1 MRVYQNRRFHSK
13 GPFRQCNHH
22 TNPEDATL
30 KAPSPSNV
38 PKRLSRAKPPEKF
51 TSDEILLS
59 SMNPERVE
67 VQRLFNPNLD
77 FSPIST
83 NTLPSSSFPILSGM
97 LNTNP
102 NFSSLCISASL
113 SRNPE
118 LIYPRPFHIPPP
130 SFTAPV
136 PFPCMNIAIDPNRI
150 SLFSKPPYSATSRIS
165 PFNHWFKISFV
176 TRNPHLECANYVN
189 R

>member
-13 GPFRQCNHH
+13 GPLRQCSCHLNF
-22 TNPEDATL
+22 EDATL
-30 KAPSPSNV
+30 KAPSPNNA
-38 PKRLSRAKPPEKF
+38 PKRFSRVKPPERF
-51 TSDEILLS
+51 ISDEILS
-59 SMNPERVE
+59 SPSNPERVE

-83 NTLPSSSFPILSGM
+83 NTLTSSSFPILSGM
-97 LNTNP
+97 LNTHP
-102 NFSSLCISASL
+102 NFSSPHISASL

-118 LIYPRPFHIPPP
+118 LIHPRPVHIPPP

-136 PFPCMNIAIDPNRI
+136 PFPCMNIAINPNRI
-150 SLFSKPPYSATSRIS
+150 SLFSKPPHSATSRIS
-165 PFNHWFKISFV
+165 PFNHWFRISFV
-176 TRNPHLECANYVN
+176 TRNPYLECANYVN

>member
-1 MRVYQNRRFHSK
+1 MRVYQNRRFRSK
-13 GPFRQCNHH
+13 GPFRWCSHH
-22 TNPEDATL
+22 LNLEDATL

-38 PKRLSRAKPPEKF
+38 PKRLSRAKPPERF
-51 TSDEILLS
+51 TGDEILS
-59 SMNPERVE
+59 SPINPERVE
-67 VQRLFNPNLD
+67 VQRLFNPDLD

-83 NTLPSSSFPILSGM
+83 NTLTSSSFPILSGM

-102 NFSSLCISASL
+102 NFSSPCISASL

-118 LIYPRPFHIPPP
+118 LIYPRPAHIPPP

-150 SLFSKPPYSATSRIS
+150 SLFSKPSYSATSRIS
-165 PFNHWFKISFV
+165 PFNHWFRDFLHHQKSLPGV
-176 TRNPHLECANYVN
+176 C
-189 R
+189 

>member
-1 MRVYQNRRFHSK
+1 MRVYQNRRFCSK
-13 GPFRQCNHH
+13 GPFRWCSCHLNL
-22 TNPEDATL
+22 EDATL

-51 TSDEILLS
+51 TGDEILS
-59 SMNPERVE
+59 SPINPERVE
-67 VQRLFNPNLD
+67 VQRLFNPDLD

-83 NTLPSSSFPILSGM
+83 NTLTSSSFPILSGM

-102 NFSSLCISASL
+102 NFSSPRISASL

-118 LIYPRPFHIPPP
+118 LIFPRPVHIPPP

-165 PFNHWFKISFV
+165 PFNHWFRISFV
-176 TRNPHLECANYVN
+176 TRNPYLECANYVN

>member
-13 GPFRQCNHH
+13 GPFRWRSHH
-22 TNPEDATL
+22 LNLEDATL

-51 TSDEILLS
+51 TGDEILLS
-59 SMNPERVE
+59 PINPEQVK
-67 VQRLFNPNLD
+67 VQRLSNPDLD

-83 NTLPSSSFPILSGM
+83 NILTSSSFPIPSGM

-102 NFSSLCISASL
+102 NFSSRISASL

-118 LIYPRPFHIPPP
+118 LIYPRPVHIPPP

-136 PFPCMNIAIDPNRI
+136 PFPCMNIAIDPNRT
-150 SLFSKPPYSATSRIS
+150 SLFSKPPYSATS
-165 PFNHWFKISFV
+165 
-176 TRNPHLECANYVN
+176 
-189 R
+189 

>member
-1 MRVYQNRRFHSK
+1 MRVYQNRRFRPK
-13 GPFRQCNHH
+13 GPFRRCSRHLNL
-22 TNPEDATL
+22 EDATL
-30 KAPSPSNV
+30 KAPSPNNV
-38 PKRLSRAKPPEKF
+38 PKRFSRAKPPERF
-51 TSDEILLS
+51 IGDEILS
-59 SMNPERVE
+59 SPSNPERVE

-83 NTLPSSSFPILSGM
+83 NTLTSSSFPILSRM

-102 NFSSLCISASL
+102 NFSSPRISASL

-118 LIYPRPFHIPPP
+118 LIYPRPVHIPSP

-136 PFPCMNIAIDPNRI
+136 PFPSMNIAIDPNRI

-165 PFNHWFKISFV
+165 PFNHWFRISFV
-176 TRNPHLECANYVN
+176 TRNPYLACANYVN